1 MHTPIT
7 EPARLAEQLH
17 RIQPGARVG
26 LDTEFLRER
35 TYFAQLCL
43 LQVATADDAYCIDTL
58 ALAASD
64 SAAAGALTQLQPIL
78 RDATICKIM
87 HAARQD
93 MEVLWP
99 HVGVVSNVFD
109 TQLAAAMVGAPAQV
123 GYAALVA
130 ELLGVQLE
138 KSQTRTDW
146 SKRPLS
152 TAQIDYALDDVRH
165 LLPLHATL
173 TERLQQLGR
182 GAWFEEDS
190 RRAESAGGFQVD
202 PKDAWQRFKGFAA
215 LDEHRQRLAKSLA
228 AWREQR
234 AISSDRPRGWLLPDA
249 ALRDIVMRVPRSN
262 ADLSDI
268 AELPDG
274 IRNNS
279 GTQLLQIVSDAVVP
293 CPPPPLPQR
302 TRPDA
307 EFTASVQRLADTAR
321 RVSSELQL
329 APELLA
335 TRRDMERIV
344 GGDREVLPL
353 QGWRRQAIGE
363 TLLTAL

>member
-17 RIQPGARVG
+17 RIQPSALVG

-35 TYFAQLCL
+35 TYYAQLCL
-43 LQVATADDAYCIDTL
+43 LQVATVDDAYCIDTL
-58 ALAASD
+58 ALAASE
-64 SAAAGALTQLQPIL
+64 AAPAGALTLLQPML
-78 RDATICKIM
+78 HDTSICKIM

-99 HVGVVSNVFD
+99 HVGVINNVFD
-109 TQLAAAMVGAPAQV
+109 TQLAAAMIGAPAQV

-173 TERLQQLGR
+173 TERLQKLGR
-182 GAWFEEDS
+182 MAWFEEDTQ
-190 RRAESAGGFQVD
+190 RAESAGGFHVE
-202 PKDAWQRFKGFAA
+202 PNDAWQRFKGFAA

-234 AISSDRPRGWLLPDA
+234 AMQSDRPRGWLLPDA
-249 ALRDIVMRVPRSN
+249 ALRDIVMRVPRS
-262 ADLSDI
+262 AAELSDI

-279 GTQLLQIVSDAVVP
+279 GAQLLQIVSDAAVP
-293 CPPPPLPQR
+293 NPAPPLPQR
-302 TRPDA
+302 SRPDA
-307 EFTASVQRLADTAR
+307 EFTARVQRLADTAR
-321 RVSSELQL
+321 RVSGELQL

-344 GGDREVLPL
+344 GGDLNVLPL
-353 QGWRRQAIGE
+353 QGWRREAIGKPLLA
-363 TLLTAL
+363 TL

>member
-17 RIQPGARVG
+17 RIPPGALVG

-35 TYFAQLCL
+35 TYYAQLCL
-43 LQVATADDAYCIDTL
+43 LQVATADDAYCIDAL
-58 ALAASD
+58 ALVGSETTPP
-64 SAAAGALTQLQPIL
+64 GELTLLQPML
-78 RDATICKIM
+78 RDASICKIM

-109 TQLAAAMVGAPAQV
+109 TQLAAAMIGAPAQV
-123 GYAALVA
+123 GYGALVA

-146 SKRPLS
+146 SRRPLS
-152 TAQIDYALDDVRH
+152 VAQIDYALDDVRH

-173 TERLQQLGR
+173 TERLNSLGR
-182 GAWFEEDS
+182 RAWFEEDS
-190 RRAESAGGFQVD
+190 RRAESTDGFQVD
-202 PKDAWQRFKGFAA
+202 PNDAWQRFKGFTA

-234 AISSDRPRGWLLPDA
+234 AMNSDRPRGWLLPDA
-249 ALRDIVMRVPRSN
+249 ALREIVMRVPRSG

-279 GTQLLQIVSDAVVP
+279 GTQLLQIVSDAQVP

-307 EFTASVQRLADTAR
+307 EFTARVQRLADTAR
-321 RVSSELQL
+321 RAGGELQL

-335 TRRDMERIV
+335 TRRELERIV
-344 GGDREVLPL
+344 GGDLQVLPL
-353 QGWRRQAIGE
+353 QGWRRQVVGE
-363 TLLTAL
+363 KLLAAL